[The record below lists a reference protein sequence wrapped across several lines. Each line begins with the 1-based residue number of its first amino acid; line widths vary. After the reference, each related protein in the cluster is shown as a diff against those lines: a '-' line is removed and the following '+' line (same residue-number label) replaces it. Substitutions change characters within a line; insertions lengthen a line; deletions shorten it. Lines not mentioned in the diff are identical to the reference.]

1 MMGPI
6 EHWQDNRWIG
16 DERFSRME
24 DLREFP
30 QRVVAHVS
38 IFAVI
43 RDVAWPENPARGKI
57 VGEFHETKSSAFGKT

>member
-1 MMGPI
+1 
-6 EHWQDNRWIG
+6 
-16 DERFSRME
+16 ME

-38 IFAVI
+38 IFAVV

-57 VGEFHETKSSAFGKT
+57 VGEFHETKSSAFGKTKLL